1 MLGNATVS
9 EYKRDSL
16 VFFTKI
22 KGCKL
27 PSIHDR
33 MKRDIN
39 RILDI

>member
-16 VFFTKI
+16 VFFANM

-27 PSIHDR
+27 PSIHNK
-33 MKRDIN
+33 MKKDIN
-39 RILDI
+39 RIPDM